1 MQPPERICNDV
12 AQGQLRLDW
21 GDTAIALDHAAVREA
36 CRCAECHF
44 KRHHGMPIGAAAD
57 VRITGI
63 KLVGYG
69 VQLVFSDGHARGIFP
84 WAYLTLLAERQ
95 KLPKR
100 PIQAAAP
107 LVCPLSA
114 ASSSVRVSPPGS
126 ASGGR
131 SVAINTKT

>member
-1 MQPPERICNDV
+1 MQPPERIRNDV
-12 AQGQLRLDW
+12 AQGQLQLHW
-21 GDTAIALDHAAVREA
+21 ADTAIALDHDALREA

-63 KLVGYG
+63 ESVGYG
-69 VQLVFSDGHARGIFP
+69 VQIVFSDGHARGIFP
-84 WAYLTLLAERQ
+84 WAYLALLAEDQ

-114 ASSSVRVSPPGS
+114 ASSSGRVSPLGS

-131 SVAINTKT
+131 SVAISTKT